1 MLFNIILI
9 CIVAVCV
16 FLIVFIVARKLP
28 KLKSLDVDTVPAAQ
42 IAKVRDRILL
52 DRMKRRSE
60 KGGELIARAAAPLFS
75 AIKRAVQKLIFKIYA
90 LEKRYQREAKMKAN
104 LTGPELEDNVRSL
117 LGDADRRMKAE
128 EWREAEK
135 ILIEAVS
142 LDPRSI
148 PAYNGLAEIY
158 SRLKEYKQS
167 LQTRQF
173 ILKLVLKQSRGAE
186 KQDENGDVRT
196 VYPNAAEAAGLP
208 ARLRE
213 ALRRSGAGKAGAYSD
228 LGDVFRLM
236 DKNDKALE
244 NFKQALRIEPNS
256 PRHINKILETSI
268 ALKNKTLA
276 REMLSQLEKANPENQ
291 KLKEFAD
298 KINEL

>member
-1 MLFNIILI
+1 MLLNIILI
-9 CIVAVCV
+9 CIVAACA
-16 FLIVFIVARKLP
+16 FLIAFIVARKLP

-52 DRMKRRSE
+52 DRIKRRSK
-60 KGGELIARAAAPLFS
+60 KGGELIAKATAPLFS
-75 AIKRAVQKLIFKIYA
+75 AVKRAVQKLIFKIYA

-104 LTGPELEDNVRSL
+104 LTGPELEGSVRSL
-117 LGDADRRMKAE
+117 LGDADLRMKAE

-135 ILIEAVS
+135 ILIEAIS

-158 SRLKEYKQS
+158 SRLKEYKQA

-186 KQDENGDVRT
+186 KKDENGDIRT
-196 VYPNAAEAAGLP
+196 VYPNAAEA
-208 ARLRE
+208 
-213 ALRRSGAGKAGAYSD
+213 AGAYSD

-244 NFKQALRIEPNS
+244 NFKQALRIESNS

-298 KINEL
+298 KVNEL

>member
-1 MLFNIILI
+1 MLLNIMLI
-9 CIVAVCV
+9 CIVAACA
-16 FLIVFIVARKLP
+16 FLIAFIVARKLP

-60 KGGELIARAAAPLFS
+60 KGGELIAKAAAPLFS
-75 AIKRAVQKLIFKIYA
+75 AVKRVVQKLIFKIYA

-104 LTGPELEDNVRSL
+104 LTGPELENSVRSL
-117 LGDADRRMKAE
+117 LGDADMRMKAE

-135 ILIEAVS
+135 ILIEAIS

-158 SRLKEYKQS
+158 SRLKEYKQA

-186 KQDENGDVRT
+186 KKDENGDIRT
-196 VYPNAAEAAGLP
+196 IYPNAAEA
-208 ARLRE
+208 
-213 ALRRSGAGKAGAYSD
+213 AGAYSD

-256 PRHINKILETSI
+256 PRHINKILETSL

-298 KINEL
+298 TINELKD